1 MEKHNIMR
9 HCRLFNTVSEFNEAY
24 NGEQYEEPWVS
35 VTDGDGNGRVDYNK
49 PNSLAIPFTI
59 EMLENGSIYTYIS
72 YPISYSLNGGVW
84 VSLNEGDELD
94 VSLSSGDTISFKG
107 NSGITFS
114 QTITGACNVY
124 GNVMSL
130 VCGDNFATAT
140 TIPQDA
146 RFETLLANTS
156 VISAEDLLLPA
167 TTLTDYCYY
176 QMFNG
181 CTGLT
186 AAPVLP
192 ATTLTVGCYN
202 FMFMGCTSLTT
213 APELPAT
220 TLVQDCYNG
229 MFYDCSSLN
238 NITCLAT
245 DISALDCTTE
255 WVYGVSSTGTFT
267 KAASMSSWTT
277 GTSGIPSGWTV
288 IDASE

>member
-1 MEKHNIMR
+1 MR

-35 VTDGDGNGRVDYNK
+35 VTEGDGNGRVDYNK

-59 EMLENGSIYTYIS
+59 EMLENGSILANLYYH
-72 YPISYSLNGGVW
+72 PISYSLNGGAW
-84 VSLNEGDELD
+84 VDLSQQDVLD

-107 NSGITFS
+107 NSGMSFS

-176 QMFNG
+176 QMFAG

-186 AAPVLP
+186 AAPELP

-202 FMFMGCTSLTT
+202 FMFYGCTGLTA

-220 TLVQDCYNG
+220 TLAQDCYNS
-229 MFYDCSSLN
+229 MFGDCTSLN
-238 NITCLAT
+238 SITCLAT
-245 DISALDCTTE
+245 DISASDCTTE
-255 WVYGVSSTGTFT
+255 WVLSVASSGTFV

-277 GTSGIPSGWTV
+277 GVNGIPNGWTV